1 MGSVGQ
7 LSDPFQQGD
16 DDQQEITISGL
27 PGDLLEPD
35 PPPGPVDAAA
45 LRAMGGDEG
54 DAADDD
60 LPDDEGMS
68 GESISYDLDDWSE
81 IERQAIT
88 DRLRE
93 AGVPHGWE
101 GARLLIAAVDEAV
114 VENILDIVEG
124 EAADGDEGTEPL
136 DADRDQIAYDVSELD
151 DESLDALV
159 ETFTAGGIAFAW
171 GDDELYVYADDEEA
185 VDAAFDAAQ
194 HPDEIAPEDDEP
206 TAGAAS
212 ADLLG
217 DVFVAA
223 DRLQH
228 DGDDGDGTASLLG
241 IAVTI
246 DDLDPPYGMNARVWE
261 RVCAGVGELA
271 DLLAADTLDQE
282 KVMASARELRATLR
296 PLV

>member
-1 MGSVGQ
+1 MGAVGQ
-7 LSDPFQQGD
+7 LSDPFQQGE
-16 DDQQEITISGL
+16 DDQQGITISGL

-35 PPPGPVDAAA
+35 PAPGPVDAAA
-45 LRAMGGDEG
+45 LPAVGAGDEG
-54 DAADDD
+54 DDAV
-60 LPDDEGMS
+60 DDEGMS
-68 GESISYDLDDWSE
+68 GESIAYDLDDWSE
-81 IERQAIT
+81 LERQAIT

-101 GARLLIAAVDEAV
+101 GARLLIAAVDEGV
-114 VENILDIVEG
+114 VENVLDIVEG
-124 EAADGDEGTEPL
+124 ESDDGDEGAEPL
-136 DADRDQIAYDVSELD
+136 DADRDQIAYDVSDLD
-151 DESLDALV
+151 DEVLDALV
-159 ETFTAGGIAFAW
+159 DALDAADIAFAW
-171 GDDELYVYADDEEA
+171 GDDEMYVYAEHEEA

-194 HPDEIAPEDDEP
+194 HPDEIAAEDDEP
-206 TAGAAS
+206 PAGAAS

-228 DGDDGDGTASLLG
+228 DGDDGDGTATLLG

-246 DDLDPPYGMNARVWE
+246 DDLDPPYGMGARDWE

-282 KVMASARELRATLR
+282 KVTTSARELRATLR
-296 PLV
+296 SFV

>member
-1 MGSVGQ
+1 MGAVGQ
-7 LSDPFQQGD
+7 LSDPFQQGE
-16 DDQQEITISGL
+16 DDQQGITISGL

-35 PPPGPVDAAA
+35 PAPGPVDAAA
-45 LRAMGGDEG
+45 LPAVGVGNEG
-54 DAADDD
+54 ADAV
-60 LPDDEGMS
+60 DDEGMS
-68 GESISYDLDDWSE
+68 GESIAYDLDDWSE
-81 IERQAIT
+81 LERQAIT

-101 GARLLIAAVDEAV
+101 GPRLLIAAVDEGV
-114 VENILDIVEG
+114 VENVLDIVEG
-124 EAADGDEGTEPL
+124 ESDDGDEAAEPL
-136 DADRDQIAYDVSELD
+136 DADRDQIAYDVSDLD
-151 DESLDALV
+151 DEVLDALV
-159 ETFTAGGIAFAW
+159 DALDAADIAFAW
-171 GDDELYVYADDEEA
+171 GDDEMYVYAEHEAA

-194 HPDEIAPEDDEP
+194 HPDEIAAEDDEP
-206 TAGAAS
+206 PAGAAS

-228 DGDDGDGTASLLG
+228 DGDDGDGTATLLG

-246 DDLDPPYGMNARVWE
+246 DDLDPPYGMGARDWE

-282 KVMASARELRATLR
+282 KVTTSARELRATLR
-296 PLV
+296 SFV